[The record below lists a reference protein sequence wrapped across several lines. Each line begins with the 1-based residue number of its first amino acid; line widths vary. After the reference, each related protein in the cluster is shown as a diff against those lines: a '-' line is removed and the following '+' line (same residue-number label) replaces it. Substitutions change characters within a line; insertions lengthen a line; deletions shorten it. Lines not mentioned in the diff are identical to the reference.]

1 MKTNNQ
7 HTNNAK
13 VEEPQSLIGD
23 YLNNNLS
30 EEERYRLEE
39 SMMEDSFEADALEGL
54 QQLENKQELNTI
66 QQNLSR
72 YIHKKT
78 KARKGRFGKTL
89 LFPRWITLAIIILFG
104 LIILGFFII
113 SKLMNP

>member
-7 HTNNAK
+7 DPNK
-13 VEEPQSLIGD
+13 VIIEGTQSLIGD

-89 LFPRWITLAIIILFG
+89 LFPGWIILAIILLFG
-104 LIILGFFII
+104 LVVIGFFII

>member
-7 HTNNAK
+7 DPNK
-13 VEEPQSLIGD
+13 VNIEGTQSLIGD

-54 QQLENKQELNTI
+54 QQVNKKELNAV
-66 QQNLSR
+66 QQNIR
-72 YIHKKT
+72 KYIRNNISKRKKYRDT
-78 KARKGRFGKTL
+78 TI
-89 LFPRWITLAIIILFG
+89 LFPGWIMLAIIL
-104 LIILGFFII
+104 LIGIVVIGFFII
-113 SKLMNP
+113 HRLSGSF

>member
-7 HTNNAK
+7 DPNK
-13 VEEPQSLIGD
+13 VNIEGTQSLIGD

-54 QQLENKQELNTI
+54 QQLENKQKLNTI

-89 LFPRWITLAIIILFG
+89 LFPGWITLAIILLFG
-104 LIILGFFII
+104 LVVIGFFII

>member
-7 HTNNAK
+7 DPNK
-13 VEEPQSLIGD
+13 VIIEGTQSLIGD

-89 LFPRWITLAIIILFG
+89 LFPGWITLAIILLFG
-104 LIILGFFII
+104 LVVIGFFII

>member
-7 HTNNAK
+7 DPNK
-13 VEEPQSLIGD
+13 VIIEGTQSLIGD

-89 LFPRWITLAIIILFG
+89 LFPRWITLAIILLFG
-104 LIILGFFII
+104 LVVIGFFII
-113 SKLMNP
+113 NKLMNS